1 MESMTLWND
10 IPGYVEGGEIP
21 CLRYYPASER
31 RGRGSVLI
39 FPGGGYQSRAKHE
52 GEGYALFLNSEG
64 LDAFVLDYRVAP
76 TRYPYALMDAR
87 RAMRYIRS
95 RAEELGLDPEHIAVM
110 GSSAGGHLAAH
121 LATLGDKPLAGEP
134 QDSLSAFSARPTVQL
149 LCYPVTSP
157 ASHIGSYKNL
167 LGEDWEACADIVDPY
182 LLADGDTPPAFIWHT
197 ETDRTVDPA
206 QTLRYA
212 ARLHE
217 LGVRCEL
224 HLYPEGPHGI
234 GLAESYPSAR
244 RWTRELIF
252 YLEGAEF
259 FAPGDKIR
267 KTLSSEGA

>member
-1 MESMTLWND
+1 MESITLWSDN
-10 IPGYVEGGEIP
+10 IPGYAEGCEIP
-21 CLRYYPASER
+21 RLRYYPASER

-39 FPGGGYQSRAKHE
+39 FPGGGYLRRAEHE
-52 GEGYALFLNSEG
+52 GEGYALFLNSAG

-95 RAEELGLDPEHIAVM
+95 RAAELGLDPEHIAVM

-121 LATLGDKPLAGEP
+121 LSALGDKPLAGEP
-134 QDSLSAFSARPTVQL
+134 QDSLSTLSARPTVQL

-157 ASHIGSYKNL
+157 TAHIGSYKNL
-167 LGEDWEACADIVDPY
+167 LGEDWEARADSVDPY

-197 ETDRTVDPA
+197 ETDKTVDPA
-206 QTLRYA
+206 KTLRYA

-217 LGVRCEL
+217 LGVPCEL

-234 GLAESYPSAR
+234 GLAEGYPSAR

-252 YLEGAEF
+252 YLECAGF
-259 FAPGDKIR
+259 FDSGDKI
-267 KTLSSEGA
+267 